1 MSFGGVVK
9 RIHEIWI
16 WKQQQGK
23 WLRTES
29 EYGFAVLFILLS
41 RHGSRVGEGGSFVH
55 VSKSN

>member
-1 MSFGGVVK
+1 MK
-9 RIHEIWI
+9 RIHEIRI

-23 WLRTES
+23 WLRTEY

-55 VSKSN
+55 VSRVIN